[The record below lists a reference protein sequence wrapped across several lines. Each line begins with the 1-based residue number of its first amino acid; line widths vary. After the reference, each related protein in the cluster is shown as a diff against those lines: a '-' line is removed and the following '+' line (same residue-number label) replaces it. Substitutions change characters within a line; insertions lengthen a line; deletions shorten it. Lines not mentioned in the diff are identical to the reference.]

1 MMKFRGIVSIAVG
14 IALIFMAQANQADAG
29 AREKPGKG
37 LHACVAKKGVH
48 RGGYIHSYLS
58 MYKDHAKELGL
69 SAEQQEKLAAL
80 DAECTKSCDKLSE
93 QIAAVESE
101 LDKLVKADTLDMS
114 AVSAK
119 VKEAHDLK
127 SQLEL
132 GHFELLAKAQQI
144 LTSEQREKC
153 RSLCDVKKGKQK
165 HMVH

>member
-14 IALIFMAQANQADAG
+14 IALIFMAQASPAG
-29 AREKPGKG
+29 AGAGEKSGKG

-58 MYKDHAKELGL
+58 MYKDHAKELGI

-93 QIAAVESE
+93 QITAIEGE
-101 LDKLVKADTLDMS
+101 LDKLVKADTLDMN

-119 VKEAHDLK
+119 VKEAHELK
-127 SQLEL
+127 SKLEL
-132 GHFELLAKAQQI
+132 SHFEQLAKAQQV
-144 LTSEQREKC
+144 LTPEQREKC
-153 RSLCDVKKGKQK
+153 RSLCDVKKGKRK